1 MKNIKLGLS
10 LLSTALLLTMCTTD
24 KANRNYIHPVTA
36 QADTNVVLPPSWAF
50 GMMYGGYT
58 NQDETVKRV
67 DEIIEHDYPI
77 DAYWIDSWF
86 WSYGDQGKGP
96 HKYMDFVADTVGYP
110 DRKGMWNHLEER
122 NIKGGFWAWDCIFQT
137 GNEEA
142 FEDFLQKGY
151 FRNTY
156 VESNPWHNNSTTTA
170 MFQTEGGSKKGTLCG
185 NIDFNNP
192 EAVAYFKQ
200 RMKHFFDEGADF
212 IKLDRTSAIPVCK
225 VMFEMSQEFGKETK
239 GRGFIFSHTGGL
251 ETEEYKRYPGKW
263 TDDTRSD
270 WNIEK
275 PNKDFNSWVPAVALK
290 ENIAMFNDTARKSSC
305 VIPFLANDLGGFDMG
320 ITDKL
325 DEELFIRWV
334 QFSQFNP
341 IVELFSQPEN
351 PTANLPYRYSE
362 RADKLFREYARLRME
377 LFPYV
382 YSYAHLTRL
391 EGELMMRKIPGQIY
405 EYLFGNE
412 MFVAPVYEQ
421 GAVER
426 EFQLP
431 AGNWVNYWTGEVL
444 EGGKAHKVS
453 APLEQIPLMVRQGAV
468 IPMRAY
474 ARSIEKGTNDTLTL
488 HVYPGADS
496 EFTLIEDDGTSNDYL
511 KGIYAKTKIVSKA
524 GKNAQ
529 KIDVT
534 PALGYYDGIQP
545 ERTWRICVHESKDI
559 DSITCNGTDLKFT
572 KQGNQT
578 ISIYCTTDKYKETIF
593 KIKNK

>member
-1 MKNIKLGLS
+1 MRNIQLGLGG
-10 LLSTALLLTMCTTD
+10 LFAILLLAMCTTD
-24 KANRNYIHPVTA
+24 KVGRNYIHPFTA
-36 QADTNVVLPPSWAF
+36 EADTNVVLPPSWAF
-50 GMMYGGYT
+50 GILYGGYT
-58 NQDETVKRV
+58 NQNETMRRV
-67 DEIIEHDYPI
+67 DEIVAHDYPI

-86 WSYGDQGKGP
+86 WSHDDQGKGP
-96 HKYMDFVADTVGYP
+96 HKYMDFVADTIGYP
-110 DRKGMWNHLEER
+110 DRKAMWSYLEER
-122 NIKGGFWAWDCIFQT
+122 NIKGGFWAWDCIFRT

-151 FRNTY
+151 FKNTY

-170 MFQTEGGSKKGTLCG
+170 MFQTESGSKKGTLCG

-192 EAVAYFKQ
+192 KAVAYFKQ
-200 RMKHFFDEGADF
+200 RMRHFFDEGADF

-270 WNIEK
+270 WTVEK
-275 PNKDFNSWVPAVALK
+275 PTKDFNSWVPAVALK

-305 VIPFLANDLGGFDMG
+305 NIPFLANDLGGFDMG
-320 ITDKL
+320 ITDEL
-325 DEELFIRWV
+325 DEELFIRWM

-362 RADKLFREYARLRME
+362 RADKLFRDYAHLRMK

-382 YSYAHLTRL
+382 YSYAHMTRL
-391 EGELMMRKIPGQIY
+391 EGKLMMRKIPGQIY
-405 EYLFGNE
+405 EYLFGDE
-412 MFVAPVYEQ
+412 IFVAPVYEQ

-426 EFQLP
+426 EFVLP

-444 EGGKAHKVS
+444 EGGKIHKVA
-453 APLEQIPLMVRQGAV
+453 APLEQIPLLVRQGAV

-474 ARSIEKGTNDTLTL
+474 ARSIEKGTNDTITL
-488 HVYPGADS
+488 HIYPGANS
-496 EFTLIEDDGTSNDYL
+496 EFTLIEDDGSSNDYL
-511 KGIYAKTKIVSKA
+511 KGIYAKTKIVSKV
-524 GKNAQ
+524 GKDSQ
-529 KIDVT
+529 KIEIA
-534 PALGYYDGIQP
+534 PILGYYAGMQP
-545 ERTWRICVHESKDI
+545 ERTWQVCVHATKGVNSIVCNSVGLEFTNQDNQVISAYYKIDKSK
-559 DSITCNGTDLKFT
+559 K
-572 KQGNQT
+572 
-578 ISIYCTTDKYKETIF
+578 TIF
-593 KIKNK
+593 EIKY